1 MHLELLTGVLLLL
14 LEEFI
19 DLLANISLRNLHV
32 ILGLTIVGHEGKETI
47 IRNIELE
54 TGSAIGSASLSVTPG
69 LPHKLV
75 FLAGDIGDIH
85 VMGGGAKIF
94 KFLAGEDINRDKMDF
109 GMSVLAGLGSAH
121 FDNLAR
127 AVLDADETV
136 LTERRALHGI
146 GEGGASISALEGV
159 FMLRQCSE

>member
-1 MHLELLTGVLLLL
+1 
-14 LEEFI
+14 
-19 DLLANISLRNLHV
+19 
-32 ILGLTIVGHEGKETI
+32 
-47 IRNIELE
+47 
-54 TGSAIGSASLSVTPG
+54 
-69 LPHKLV
+69 
-75 FLAGDIGDIH
+75 
-85 VMGGGAKIF
+85 MGGGAKIF

-109 GMSVLAGLGSAH
+109 GVSVLAGLGSAH

-146 GEGGASISALEGV
+146 GGRGASISALESV